1 MNDRLRSAVYA
12 AEDQWSEALNRGGK
26 VDFHGSTIEIP
37 VQRRF
42 GELGAIQA
50 YLDAVVQLPEV
61 VHAFGV
67 LNPVTVRAR
76 KGQMKAHYE
85 PEDQVI
91 AIPLDATWAARESV
105 VLHELTHHI
114 VMRGDR
120 IGEPPHGARFT
131 SSMCVLV
138 ECVLGPEAALMLR
151 ASYSALD
158 LPTVMP

>member
-1 MNDRLRSAVYA
+1 MTDRLRSAVYA
-12 AEDQWSEALNRGGK
+12 AEDQWSEALNRGGR
-26 VDFHGSTIEIP
+26 VDFHGSIIEVP

-50 YLDAVVQLPEV
+50 YLDAVVQLPDV
-61 VHAFGV
+61 VQAFGSIGA
-67 LNPVTVRAR
+67 VTVRAR

-85 PEDQVI
+85 PEHQVI

-114 VMRGDR
+114 VMNTGAAD
-120 IGEPPHGARFT
+120 EPAHGARFT
-131 SSMCVLV
+131 SSMCMLV
-138 ECVLGPEAALMLR
+138 EGVLGPEAALMLR